1 MSTVNH
7 NSENLQELLD
17 RLERDRREA
26 ALSGNKSRYTSA
38 LAIEVFELRQILTVA
53 AEQSKLFENGVND
66 VPEEVYGRARYF
78 ELDGK

>member
-1 MSTVNH
+1 MAIIKQ
-7 NSENLQELLD
+7 NSEDLQELLN

-38 LAIEVFELRQILTVA
+38 LAIEVFELRQILSVA
-53 AEQSKLFENGVND
+53 AEHLLELGEKNVSESI
-66 VPEEVYGRARYF
+66 YGRARHL